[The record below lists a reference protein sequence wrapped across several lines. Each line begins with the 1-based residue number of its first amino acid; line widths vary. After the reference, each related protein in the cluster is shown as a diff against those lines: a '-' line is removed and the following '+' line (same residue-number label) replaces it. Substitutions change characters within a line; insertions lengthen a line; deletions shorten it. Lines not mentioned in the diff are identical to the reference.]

1 MRWKQICSSMG
12 VMKPSSLLRI
22 AGGALIALSLT
33 PSSQGQDE
41 RLRLDALV
49 AEALQNNR
57 EILAAQKRYEA
68 ARQRPSQISSLPDPM
83 FSPGYSASG
92 RPWPGAGLGMEPTSQ
107 IGFMLSQE
115 FPFPG
120 KQKLRGDMATKE
132 AEAEFQDYQGVQLKV
147 LSQLKQAYYR
157 LSYSYAAR
165 DVLER
170 NRELL
175 RKLLRIT
182 EARYSVG
189 RAAQQDVFKT
199 QTQLSILEIKL
210 VDLQREHNAREAE
223 IDSLLNRA
231 PGAPAW
237 AASRHSASGIRDP
250 LEDLY
255 AGASRNAPMLLRDQ
269 KMIQRAELAVNM
281 ARKEY
286 YPDYTVSAGYFNQG
300 SMPPMYQAR
309 VDFKLP
315 AYFWRKQRAGL
326 TEQAQSLAESRHT
339 YEATNQSLHFRI
351 KDDYLMATTSSQLM
365 KLYGQTVVPQA
376 TLALES
382 SLASYET
389 GAVDFLSVLMNY
401 IAVVEY
407 EMNYYEE
414 MQNFYLALS
423 RLEEMTAMPLIQV
436 RQAP

>member
-1 MRWKQICSSMG
+1 
-12 VMKPSSLLRI
+12 MKPSSLLRI
-22 AGGALIALSLT
+22 ASGALIGLSLT
-33 PSSQGQDE
+33 LSAQGQDE
-41 RLRLDALV
+41 RLKLDALV

-68 ARQRPSQISSLPDPM
+68 ARQRPSQASSLPDPM
-83 FSPGYSASG
+83 FSPGYTSNG
-92 RPWPGAGLGMEPTSQ
+92 NPLPGAQLGVSPTSS

-120 KQKLRGDMATKE
+120 KRKLRGDMATKE
-132 AEAEFQDYQGVQLKV
+132 ADAEFQDYQAAQLKV
-147 LSQLKQAYYR
+147 LSQLKQAYFK
-157 LSYSYAAR
+157 LTYSYAAR

-199 QTQLSILEIKL
+199 QTQLSILEIRL

-231 PGAPAW
+231 PGAPLGRPPDIQPQEFGT
-237 AASRHSASGIRDP
+237 S

-255 AGASRNAPMLLRDQ
+255 AGANRNAPVLLRDQ
-269 KMIQRAELAVNM
+269 RMIERAELAVNM

-300 SMPPMYQAR
+300 SMPAMYQAR

-315 AYFWRKQRAGL
+315 AYFWRKQRSGL
-326 TEQAQSLAESRHT
+326 TEQAESLAESRHT

-389 GAVDFLSVLMNY
+389 GAVDFLSVLTNY

-423 RLEEMTAMPLIQV
+423 RLEEMTAMPLIK
-436 RQAP
+436 

>member
-1 MRWKQICSSMG
+1 LNTRAFSILLTVLVCSQAA
-12 VMKPSSLLRI
+12 R
-22 AGGALIALSLT
+22 
-33 PSSQGQDE
+33 GQQSA
-41 RLRLDALV
+41 LRLDGLV
-49 AEALQNNR
+49 AEALSNNR

-68 ARQRPSQISSLPDPM
+68 ARQRPSQASSLPDPM
-83 FSPGYSASG
+83 FSPGYTSNG
-92 RPWPGAGLGMEPTSQ
+92 NPLPGAQLGVSPTSS

-120 KQKLRGDMATKE
+120 KQKLRGEVATKE

-199 QTQLSILEIKL
+199 QTQLSIIEIRL

-231 PGAPAW
+231 PGAALGRPPDMQPQEL
-237 AASRHSASGIRDP
+237 GTP
-250 LEDLY
+250 LEDMF
-255 AGASRNAPMLLRDQ
+255 AGAGRSAPMLLRDQ
-269 KMIQRAELAVNM
+269 KMIQRAEIAMNM
-281 ARKEY
+281 ARKDY
-286 YPDYTVSAGYFNQG
+286 YPDYTVSFGYFNQG
-300 SMPPMYQAR
+300 SMPAMYQAR

-389 GAVDFLSVLMNY
+389 GAVDFLSVLTNY

-423 RLEEMTAMPLIQV
+423 RLEEMTAMPLIQ
-436 RQAP
+436 